1 MEQALIGL
9 AALIVG
15 VGAGFTVRARI
26 GAGRMAEAERQ
37 ATRILAEAGGRAE
50 AQLKE
55 ARVTAREELLQ
66 QRAEQERE
74 LGDRR
79 AEIAKIEERV
89 NAREEIVS
97 GRSEEVARREQSI
110 ADRETHAKQMQEEL
124 KAAKDAELAEL
135 ERISGMTTTQARD
148 TLLAQVEERCRHDM
162 AKIVRQV
169 DEETKLE
176 SDRRA
181 RNILSVAIQRTA
193 SGHTA
198 ETTVSVVQRRP
209 DDLKGRIIG
218 REGRNIRA
226 LENLTGVDVIIDDT
240 PQAVVLSAFDG
251 VRRATARMTLEKLI
265 ADGRIHPSR
274 IEEMYYQSKAEIE
287 QKIVEAG
294 EQACFEAN
302 VHGLHPELVKILGRL
317 HYRTSY
323 GQNVL
328 KHSIECAHLAAI
340 MAAEL
345 GASEKTARRAA
356 LLHDLGKAVTHEVEG
371 SHAVIS
377 AEMVRK
383 YRESPSVAHA
393 IEAHHYDVEPQTVEA
408 VLVIAADAV
417 SASRPG
423 GRGESLEHY
432 IKRLEALEEIAST
445 KRGVDRVYAM
455 QAGREVRVMV
465 KPEEGDADTAALL
478 SHEIAR
484 EIEGRLEYPGQIKVT
499 VIRESRAVDV
509 AHSPAAMLRL
519 LQTPYIRALK
529 FTHKIPIV
537 NNMK

>member
-1 MEQALIGL
+1 MEPLLIALAL
-9 AALIVG
+9 AGGACAG
-15 VGAGFTVRARI
+15 VLFERARRRGRI
-26 GAGRMAEAERQ
+26 GDAQREAERILEDARRQ
-37 ATRILAEAGGRAE
+37 AD
-50 AQLKE
+50 AQVKE
-55 ARVTAREELLQ
+55 ARVTAREELLA
-66 QRAEQERE
+66 QRTEQERDLSE
-74 LGDRR
+74 RR
-79 AEIAKIEERV
+79 AEIIKIEERLAT
-89 NAREEIVS
+89 NQGQLETTLDEL
-97 GRSEEVARREQSI
+97 ARREQSI
-110 ADRETHAKQMQEEL
+110 SDREVHAKQLQEEL
-124 KAAKDAELAEL
+124 KVARDAQVAEL
-135 ERISGMTTTQARD
+135 EKVAGMTATQGREILMAK
-148 TLLAQVEERCRHDM
+148 VEEECRTDM
-162 AKIVRQV
+162 AKLVRRV
-169 DEETKLE
+169 EEEARLE
-176 SDRRA
+176 SDKRA

-198 ETTVSVVQRRP
+198 ETTVSVVQLAS

-226 LENLTGVDVIIDDT
+226 LENLTGVDIIIDDT

-251 VRRATARMTLEKLI
+251 VRREIARLTIETLI

-274 IEEMYYQSKAEIE
+274 IEETFYQSKAQIE
-287 QKIVEAG
+287 QQIVQAG

-302 VHGLHPELVKILGRL
+302 VHGLHPELVKTLGRL

-328 KHSIECAHLAAI
+328 KHSIECAHLASI

-345 GASEKTARRAA
+345 GASQKTARRAA

-371 SHAVIS
+371 PHAVIS
-377 AEMVRK
+377 AQMAKR
-383 YRESPSVAHA
+383 YRESPSVCHA

-432 IKRLEALEEIAST
+432 IKRLEALERIATS
-445 KRGVDRVYAM
+445 KPGVERCYAM

-465 KPEEGDADTAALL
+465 KPEDVDDDGAALL

-484 EIEGRLEYPGQIKVT
+484 EIEEQLEYPGQIKVT
-499 VIRESRAVDV
+499 VIRESRAIEV
-509 AHSPAAMLRL
+509 A
-519 LQTPYIRALK
+519 K
-529 FTHKIPIV
+529 
-537 NNMK
+537 

>member
-1 MEQALIGL
+1 MEPVLIALAL
-9 AALIVG
+9 AGGACAG
-15 VGAGFTVRARI
+15 VLVEHGRRRGRI
-26 GAGRMAEAERQ
+26 GDAGREAERILEDAQRQ
-37 ATRILAEAGGRAE
+37 AD
-50 AQLKE
+50 AQVKE
-55 ARVTAREELLQ
+55 ARVTAREELLA
-66 QRAEQERE
+66 QRTEQERDLAE
-74 LGDRR
+74 RR
-79 AEIAKIEERV
+79 AEIIKIEERLAT
-89 NAREEIVS
+89 NQIQLESTLEEL
-97 GRSEEVARREQSI
+97 ARREQSI
-110 ADRETHAKQMQEEL
+110 SDREVHAKQLQEEL
-124 KAAKDAELAEL
+124 KVARDAEVAEL
-135 ERISGMTTTQARD
+135 EKIAGMTAAQGRD
-148 TLLAQVEERCRHDM
+148 ALMAKIEEECRGDM
-162 AKIVRQV
+162 AKLVRRI
-169 DEETKLE
+169 EEEARLE
-176 SDRRA
+176 ADKRA

-198 ETTVSVVQRRP
+198 ETTVSVVQLAS

-226 LENLTGVDVIIDDT
+226 LENLTGGDVIIDDT

-251 VRRATARMTLEKLI
+251 VRREIARLTIETLI

-274 IEEMYYQSKAEIE
+274 IEETFYQSKAQIE
-287 QKIVEAG
+287 QQIVQAG

-302 VHGLHPELVKILGRL
+302 VHGLHPELVKVLGRL

-328 KHSIECAHLAAI
+328 KHSIECAHLASI

-345 GASEKTARRAA
+345 GASQKTARRAA

-371 SHAVIS
+371 PHAVIS
-377 AEMVRK
+377 AQMAKR
-383 YRESPSVAHA
+383 YRESPSVCHA

-432 IKRLEALEEIAST
+432 IKRLEALEKIATS
-445 KRGVDRVYAM
+445 KPGVERCYAM

-465 KPEEGDADTAALL
+465 KPEDVDDDAAALL

-484 EIEGRLEYPGQIKVT
+484 EIEEQLEYPGQIKIT
-499 VIRESRAVDV
+499 VIRESRAVEV
-509 AHSPAAMLRL
+509 A
-519 LQTPYIRALK
+519 K
-529 FTHKIPIV
+529 
-537 NNMK
+537 

>member
-15 VGAGFTVRARI
+15 VGIGFAVRARV
-26 GAGRMAEAERQ
+26 GASRIADAERQ
-37 ATRILAEAGGRAE
+37 AARILAEAEGRAD
-50 AQLKE
+50 AQVKE
-55 ARVTAREELLQ
+55 ARITAREELLQ

-79 AEIAKIEERV
+79 AEVAKFEERV
-89 NAREEIVS
+89 AAREDVVAA
-97 GRSEEVARREQSI
+97 RLEEVARRDQSI
-110 ADRETHAKQMQEEL
+110 ADRETHARQMQEEL
-124 KAAKDAELAEL
+124 KAAKDHQLAEL
-135 ERISGMTTTQARD
+135 ERVSSMTAAQARE
-148 TLLAQVEERCRHDM
+148 TLLAQVEERSRHEM

-176 SDRRA
+176 ADRRA
-181 RNILSVAIQRTA
+181 RNILSVAIQRIA

-198 ETTVSVVQRRP
+198 ETTVSVVQLP
-209 DDLKGRIIG
+209 SDDLKGRIIG

-251 VRRATARMTLEKLI
+251 VRRATARLTLEKLI

-287 QKIVEAG
+287 QQVIEAG

-302 VHGLHPELVKILGRL
+302 VHGLHPELVKVLGRL

-345 GASEKTARRAA
+345 GASQKTARRAA

-377 AEMVRK
+377 AEMARK

-408 VLVIAADAV
+408 VLVIAADSV

-432 IKRLEALEEIAST
+432 VKRLQALEEIANS
-445 KRGVDRVYAM
+445 KKGVDRCYAM

-465 KPEEGDADTAALL
+465 KPEEVDDDTAALL

-484 EIEGRLEYPGQIKVT
+484 EIEGQLEYPGQIKVT
-499 VIRESRAVDV
+499 VIRESRSVDV
-509 AHSPAAMLRL
+509 AH
-519 LQTPYIRALK
+519 
-529 FTHKIPIV
+529 
-537 NNMK
+537 

>member
-1 MEQALIGL
+1 
-9 AALIVG
+9 
-15 VGAGFTVRARI
+15 
-26 GAGRMAEAERQ
+26 
-37 ATRILAEAGGRAE
+37 
-50 AQLKE
+50 
-55 ARVTAREELLQ
+55 
-66 QRAEQERE
+66 
-74 LGDRR
+74 
-79 AEIAKIEERV
+79 
-89 NAREEIVS
+89 
-97 GRSEEVARREQSI
+97 
-110 ADRETHAKQMQEEL
+110 
-124 KAAKDAELAEL
+124 
-135 ERISGMTTTQARD
+135 
-148 TLLAQVEERCRHDM
+148 
-162 AKIVRQV
+162 
-169 DEETKLE
+169 
-176 SDRRA
+176 
-181 RNILSVAIQRTA
+181 
-193 SGHTA
+193 
-198 ETTVSVVQRRP
+198 
-209 DDLKGRIIG
+209 
-218 REGRNIRA
+218 
-226 LENLTGVDVIIDDT
+226 
-240 PQAVVLSAFDG
+240 
-251 VRRATARMTLEKLI
+251 
-265 ADGRIHPSR
+265 
-274 IEEMYYQSKAEIE
+274 
-287 QKIVEAG
+287 
-294 EQACFEAN
+294 
-302 VHGLHPELVKILGRL
+302 
-317 HYRTSY
+317 
-323 GQNVL
+323 VL

-465 KPEEGDADTAALL
+465 KPEEVDDDTAALL

-509 AHSPAAMLRL
+509 AH
-519 LQTPYIRALK
+519 
-529 FTHKIPIV
+529 
-537 NNMK
+537 

>member
-1 MEQALIGL
+1 VI
-9 AALIVG
+9 
-15 VGAGFTVRARI
+15 
-26 GAGRMAEAERQ
+26 
-37 ATRILAEAGGRAE
+37 
-50 AQLKE
+50 
-55 ARVTAREELLQ
+55 AREESV
-66 QRAEQERE
+66 A
-74 LGDRR
+74 
-79 AEIAKIEERV
+79 
-89 NAREEIVS
+89 ARL
-97 GRSEEVARREQSI
+97 EEVARRDQSI
-110 ADRETHAKQMQEEL
+110 ADRETHARQMQEEL
-124 KAAKDAELAEL
+124 KAAKDLQVAEL
-135 ERISGMTTTQARD
+135 ERVSSMTAAQARD
-148 TLLAQVEERCRHDM
+148 TLLAQVEERSRHEM

-176 SDRRA
+176 ADRRA
-181 RNILSVAIQRTA
+181 RTILSVAIQRIA

-198 ETTVSVVQRRP
+198 ETTVSVVQLP
-209 DDLKGRIIG
+209 SDDLKGRIIG

-251 VRRATARMTLEKLI
+251 VRRATARLTLEKLI

-274 IEEMYYQSKAEIE
+274 IEEMYYQSKSEIE
-287 QKIVEAG
+287 QQVLEAG

-302 VHGLHPELVKILGRL
+302 VHGLHPELVKVLGRL

-345 GASEKTARRAA
+345 GASQKTARRAA

-377 AEMVRK
+377 AEMARK

-408 VLVIAADAV
+408 VLVIAADSV

-432 IKRLEALEEIAST
+432 VKRLEALEAIANS
-445 KRGVDRVYAM
+445 KKGVDRCYAM

-465 KPEEGDADTAALL
+465 KPEEVDDDTAALL

-484 EIEGRLEYPGQIKVT
+484 EIEGQLEYPGQIKVT

-509 AHSPAAMLRL
+509 AH
-519 LQTPYIRALK
+519 
-529 FTHKIPIV
+529 
-537 NNMK
+537 

>member
-15 VGAGFTVRARI
+15 VAAGFAIRARVGAARI
-26 GAGRMAEAERQ
+26 GSAERE
-37 ATRILAEAGGRAE
+37 AARILADAEGRAE
-50 AQLKE
+50 AQVKE
-55 ARVTAREELLQ
+55 ARITAREELLQ

-79 AEIAKIEERV
+79 AELAKSEERV
-89 NAREEIVS
+89 IAREESVAA
-97 GRSEEVARREQSI
+97 RLEEVARRDQSI
-110 ADRETHAKQMQEEL
+110 ADRETHARQMQEEL
-124 KAAKDAELAEL
+124 KAAKDQQLAEL
-135 ERISGMTTTQARD
+135 ERVSSMTAAQARE
-148 TLLAQVEERCRHDM
+148 TLLAQVEERSRHEM

-176 SDRRA
+176 ADRRA
-181 RNILSVAIQRTA
+181 RTILSVAIQRIA

-198 ETTVSVVQRRP
+198 ETTISVVQLP
-209 DDLKGRIIG
+209 SDDLKGRIIG

-251 VRRATARMTLEKLI
+251 VRRATARLTLEKLI

-287 QKIVEAG
+287 QQILEAG

-302 VHGLHPELVKILGRL
+302 VHGLHPELVKVLGRL

-345 GASEKTARRAA
+345 GASQKTARRAA

-377 AEMVRK
+377 AEMARK
-383 YRESPSVAHA
+383 YRESPSVVHA

-408 VLVIAADAV
+408 VLVIAADSV

-432 IKRLEALEEIAST
+432 IKRLEALEEIATS
-445 KRGVDRVYAM
+445 KKGVDRCYAM

-465 KPEEGDADTAALL
+465 KPEEIDDDTAALL

-484 EIEGRLEYPGQIKVT
+484 EIEGQLEYPGQIKVT
-499 VIRESRAVDV
+499 VIRESRSVDV
-509 AHSPAAMLRL
+509 AH
-519 LQTPYIRALK
+519 
-529 FTHKIPIV
+529 
-537 NNMK
+537 

>member
-1 MEQALIGL
+1 LVEHGRRR
-9 AALIVG
+9 G
-15 VGAGFTVRARI
+15 RI
-26 GAGRMAEAERQ
+26 GDAEREAGRILEDGRRQ
-37 ATRILAEAGGRAE
+37 AD
-50 AQLKE
+50 AQVKE
-55 ARVTAREELLQ
+55 ARVTAREELLA
-66 QRAEQERE
+66 QRTEQERDLNE
-74 LGDRR
+74 RR
-79 AEIAKIEERV
+79 AEIIKIEERLASSQGQLESAIEELARRDQSISDREVHAKQLQEELKTARDAQVAELEKVAGMTASQGRDMLMAKIEE
-89 NAREEIVS
+89 E
-97 GRSEEVARREQSI
+97 
-110 ADRETHAKQMQEEL
+110 
-124 KAAKDAELAEL
+124 
-135 ERISGMTTTQARD
+135 
-148 TLLAQVEERCRHDM
+148 CRTDM
-162 AKIVRQV
+162 AKLVRRI
-169 DEETKLE
+169 EEEARLE
-176 SDRRA
+176 ADKRA

-198 ETTVSVVQRRP
+198 ETTVSVVQLAS

-226 LENLTGVDVIIDDT
+226 LENLTGVDIIIDDT

-251 VRRATARMTLEKLI
+251 VRREIARLTIETLI

-274 IEEMYYQSKAEIE
+274 IEETFYQSKAQIE
-287 QKIVEAG
+287 QQIVQAG

-302 VHGLHPELVKILGRL
+302 VHGLHPELVKTLGRL

-328 KHSIECAHLAAI
+328 KHSIECAHLASI

-345 GASEKTARRAA
+345 GASQKTARRAA

-371 SHAVIS
+371 PHAVIS
-377 AEMVRK
+377 AQMAKR
-383 YRESPSVAHA
+383 YRESPSVCHA

-432 IKRLEALEEIAST
+432 IKRLEALEKIAT
-445 KRGVDRVYAM
+445 AKPGVERCYAM

-465 KPEEGDADTAALL
+465 KPEDVDDDAAALL

-484 EIEGRLEYPGQIKVT
+484 EIEEQLEYPGQIKVT
-499 VIRESRAVDV
+499 VIRESRAVEV
-509 AHSPAAMLRL
+509 A
-519 LQTPYIRALK
+519 K
-529 FTHKIPIV
+529 
-537 NNMK
+537 

>member
-1 MEQALIGL
+1 MELALIGV

-15 VGAGFTVRARI
+15 VALGFAVRARV
-26 GAGRMAEAERQ
+26 GAARIADAEHQ
-37 ATRILAEAGGRAE
+37 ASRILADAEGRAE

-66 QRAEQERE
+66 QRAQQERE

-79 AEIAKIEERV
+79 AEIAKSEERV
-89 NAREEIVS
+89 HAREEVAATRADEI
-97 GRSEEVARREQSI
+97 ARREQSI
-110 ADRETHAKQMQEEL
+110 ADRETHARQMQEEL
-124 KAAKDAELAEL
+124 KAAKEAELAEL
-135 ERISGMTTTQARD
+135 ERISGMTAVQARD
-148 TLLAQVEERCRHDM
+148 TLLGQVEERARHEM

-169 DEETKLE
+169 DEETRLE
-176 SDRRA
+176 ADRRA

-198 ETTVSVVQRRP
+198 ETTVAVVQLP
-209 DDLKGRIIG
+209 SDDLKGRIIG
-218 REGRNIRA
+218 REGRNIRT

-251 VRRATARMTLEKLI
+251 VRRAVARLTLEKLI

-274 IEEMYYQSKAEIE
+274 IEEMFYQSKAEID
-287 QKIVEAG
+287 QQIVQAG

-302 VHGLHPELVKILGRL
+302 VHGLHPELVKMLGRL

-393 IEAHHYDVEPQTVEA
+393 VEAHHYDVEPQTVEA

-423 GRGESLEHY
+423 GRGESLERY
-432 IKRLEALEEIAST
+432 IKRLEALEEIAGT
-445 KRGVDRVYAM
+445 KQGVDRVYAM
-455 QAGREVRVMV
+455 QAGREIRVMV
-465 KPEEGDADTAALL
+465 APNTLDDDGAVLL

-484 EIEGRLEYPGQIKVT
+484 EIEQELEYPGQIKVT

-509 AHSPAAMLRL
+509 AH
-519 LQTPYIRALK
+519 
-529 FTHKIPIV
+529 
-537 NNMK
+537 

>member
-1 MEQALIGL
+1 MEPVLIALAL
-9 AALIVG
+9 AGGACAGVLIEHG
-15 VGAGFTVRARI
+15 RRRGRI
-26 GAGRMAEAERQ
+26 GDAGREAERILEDAQRQ
-37 ATRILAEAGGRAE
+37 AD
-50 AQLKE
+50 AQVKE
-55 ARVTAREELLQ
+55 ARVTAREELLA
-66 QRAEQERE
+66 QRTEQERDLAE
-74 LGDRR
+74 RR
-79 AEIAKIEERV
+79 AEIIKIEERLAT
-89 NAREEIVS
+89 NQIQLESTLEEL
-97 GRSEEVARREQSI
+97 ARREQSI
-110 ADRETHAKQMQEEL
+110 SDREVHAKQLQEEL
-124 KAAKDAELAEL
+124 KVVRDAEVAEL
-135 ERISGMTTTQARD
+135 EKIAGMTATQGRD
-148 TLLAQVEERCRHDM
+148 ALMAKIEEECRGDM
-162 AKIVRQV
+162 AKLVRRI
-169 DEETKLE
+169 EEEARLE
-176 SDRRA
+176 ADKRA

-198 ETTVSVVQRRP
+198 ETTVSVVQLAS

-251 VRRATARMTLEKLI
+251 VRREIARLTIETLI

-274 IEEMYYQSKAEIE
+274 IEETFYQSKAQIE
-287 QKIVEAG
+287 QQIVQAG

-302 VHGLHPELVKILGRL
+302 VHGLHPELVKVLGRL

-328 KHSIECAHLAAI
+328 KHSIECAHLASI

-345 GASEKTARRAA
+345 GASQKTARRAA

-371 SHAVIS
+371 PHAVIS
-377 AEMVRK
+377 AQMAKR
-383 YRESPSVAHA
+383 YRESPSVCHA

-432 IKRLEALEEIAST
+432 IKRLEALEKIATS
-445 KRGVDRVYAM
+445 KPGVERCYAM

-465 KPEEGDADTAALL
+465 KPEDVDDDAAALL

-484 EIEGRLEYPGQIKVT
+484 EIEAQLEYPGQIKIT
-499 VIRESRAVDV
+499 VIRESRAVEV
-509 AHSPAAMLRL
+509 A
-519 LQTPYIRALK
+519 K
-529 FTHKIPIV
+529 
-537 NNMK
+537 

>member
-1 MEQALIGL
+1 MEPLLIALAL
-9 AALIVG
+9 AGGACAG
-15 VGAGFTVRARI
+15 VLVEHGRRRGRI
-26 GAGRMAEAERQ
+26 GDAEREAQ
-37 ATRILAEAGGRAE
+37 RILEDGRRQAD
-50 AQLKE
+50 AQVKE
-55 ARVTAREELLQ
+55 ARVTAREDLLA
-66 QRAEQERE
+66 QRTEQERDLAE
-74 LGDRR
+74 RR
-79 AEIAKIEERV
+79 AEIIKIEERL
-89 NAREEIVS
+89 ATSQGQLESAIEEL
-97 GRSEEVARREQSI
+97 ARRDQSI
-110 ADRETHAKQMQEEL
+110 SDREAHAKQLQEEL
-124 KAAKDAELAEL
+124 KAARDAQVAEL
-135 ERISGMTTTQARD
+135 EKVAGLTASQGRD
-148 TLLAQVEERCRHDM
+148 VLMAKVEEECRGDM
-162 AKIVRQV
+162 AKLVRRI
-169 DEETKLE
+169 EEEARLE
-176 SDRRA
+176 ADKRA

-198 ETTVSVVQRRP
+198 ETTVSVVQLAS

-226 LENLTGVDVIIDDT
+226 LENLTGVDIIIDDT

-251 VRRATARMTLEKLI
+251 VRREIARLTIETLI

-274 IEEMYYQSKAEIE
+274 IEETFYQSKAQIE
-287 QKIVEAG
+287 QQIVQAG

-302 VHGLHPELVKILGRL
+302 VHGLHPELVKTLGRL

-328 KHSIECAHLAAI
+328 KHSIECAHLASI

-345 GASEKTARRAA
+345 GASQKTARRAA

-371 SHAVIS
+371 PHAVIS
-377 AEMVRK
+377 AQMAKR
-383 YRESPSVAHA
+383 YRESPSVCHA

-432 IKRLEALEEIAST
+432 IKRLEALEKIAT
-445 KRGVDRVYAM
+445 AKPGVERCYAM

-465 KPEEGDADTAALL
+465 KPEDVDDDAAALL

-484 EIEGRLEYPGQIKVT
+484 EIEEQLEYPGQIKVT
-499 VIRESRAVDV
+499 VIRESRAVEV
-509 AHSPAAMLRL
+509 A
-519 LQTPYIRALK
+519 K
-529 FTHKIPIV
+529 
-537 NNMK
+537 

>member
-1 MEQALIGL
+1 MEPVLIAL
-9 AALIVG
+9 ALVGGACAGIV
-15 VGAGFTVRARI
+15 AEHARRRARI
-26 GAGRMAEAERQ
+26 TDVKREAERILEDASRQ
-37 ATRILAEAGGRAE
+37 AD

-55 ARVTAREELLQ
+55 ARVTAREDLLA
-66 QRAEQERE
+66 QRTEQERDLAE
-74 LGDRR
+74 RR
-79 AEIAKIEERV
+79 AEIIKIEERLAA
-89 NAREEIVS
+89 NQSQLETTLEEI
-97 GRSEEVARREQSI
+97 ARREQSI
-110 ADRETHAKQMQEEL
+110 SDREVHAKQLQEEL
-124 KAAKDAELAEL
+124 KTARDAQVAEL
-135 ERISGMTTTQARD
+135 EKVAGMTALQGREA
-148 TLLAQVEERCRHDM
+148 LMAKIEEECRGDM
-162 AKIVRQV
+162 AKLVRRV
-169 DEETKLE
+169 EEEARLE
-176 SDRRA
+176 ADKRA

-198 ETTVSVVQRRP
+198 ETTVSVVQLAS

-251 VRRATARMTLEKLI
+251 VRREVARLTIETLI

-274 IEEMYYQSKAEIE
+274 IEETFYQSKAQIE
-287 QKIVEAG
+287 QQIVQAG

-328 KHSIECAHLAAI
+328 KHSIECAHLASI

-345 GASEKTARRAA
+345 GASQKTARRAA

-371 SHAVIS
+371 PHAVIS
-377 AEMVRK
+377 AQMAKR
-383 YRESPSVAHA
+383 YRESPSVCHA

-432 IKRLEALEEIAST
+432 IKRLEALEKIATS
-445 KRGVDRVYAM
+445 KPGVERCYAM

-465 KPEEGDADTAALL
+465 KPEDVDDDAAALL

-484 EIEGRLEYPGQIKVT
+484 EIEEQLEYPGQIKVT
-499 VIRESRAVDV
+499 VIRESRAVEV
-509 AHSPAAMLRL
+509 A
-519 LQTPYIRALK
+519 K
-529 FTHKIPIV
+529 
-537 NNMK
+537 

>member
-1 MEQALIGL
+1 M
-9 AALIVG
+9 
-15 VGAGFTVRARI
+15 
-26 GAGRMAEAERQ
+26 
-37 ATRILAEAGGRAE
+37 
-50 AQLKE
+50 
-55 ARVTAREELLQ
+55 
-66 QRAEQERE
+66 
-74 LGDRR
+74 
-79 AEIAKIEERV
+79 
-89 NAREEIVS
+89 
-97 GRSEEVARREQSI
+97 
-110 ADRETHAKQMQEEL
+110 
-124 KAAKDAELAEL
+124 AEL
-135 ERISGMTTTQARD
+135 EKVAGLTASQGRD
-148 TLLAQVEERCRHDM
+148 VLMAKVEEECRGDM
-162 AKIVRQV
+162 AKLVRRI
-169 DEETKLE
+169 EEEARLE
-176 SDRRA
+176 ADKRA

-198 ETTVSVVQRRP
+198 ETTVSVVQLAS

-226 LENLTGVDVIIDDT
+226 LENLTGVDIIIDDT

-251 VRRATARMTLEKLI
+251 VRREIARLTIETLI

-274 IEEMYYQSKAEIE
+274 IEETFYQSKAQIE
-287 QKIVEAG
+287 QQIVQAG

-302 VHGLHPELVKILGRL
+302 VHGLHPELVKTLGRL

-328 KHSIECAHLAAI
+328 KHSIECAHLASI

-345 GASEKTARRAA
+345 GASQKTARRAA

-371 SHAVIS
+371 PHAVIS
-377 AEMVRK
+377 AQMAKR
-383 YRESPSVAHA
+383 YRESPSVCHA

-432 IKRLEALEEIAST
+432 IKRLEALEKIAT
-445 KRGVDRVYAM
+445 AKPGVERCYAM

-465 KPEEGDADTAALL
+465 KPEDVDDDAAALL

-484 EIEGRLEYPGQIKVT
+484 EIEEQLEYPGQIKVT
-499 VIRESRAVDV
+499 VIRESRAVEV
-509 AHSPAAMLRL
+509 A
-519 LQTPYIRALK
+519 K
-529 FTHKIPIV
+529 
-537 NNMK
+537 

>member
-1 MEQALIGL
+1 MEPVLIALAL
-9 AALIVG
+9 AGGACAG
-15 VGAGFTVRARI
+15 VLVEHGRRRGRI
-26 GAGRMAEAERQ
+26 GDAGREAERILEDAQRQ
-37 ATRILAEAGGRAE
+37 AD
-50 AQLKE
+50 AQVKE
-55 ARVTAREELLQ
+55 ARVTAREELLA
-66 QRAEQERE
+66 QRTEQERDLAE
-74 LGDRR
+74 RR
-79 AEIAKIEERV
+79 AEIIKIEERLAT
-89 NAREEIVS
+89 NQIQLESTLEEL
-97 GRSEEVARREQSI
+97 ARREQSI
-110 ADRETHAKQMQEEL
+110 SDREVHAKQLQEEL
-124 KAAKDAELAEL
+124 KVVRDAEVAEL
-135 ERISGMTTTQARD
+135 EKIAGMTAAQGRD
-148 TLLAQVEERCRHDM
+148 ALMAKIEEECRGDM
-162 AKIVRQV
+162 AKLVRRI
-169 DEETKLE
+169 EEEARLE
-176 SDRRA
+176 ADKRA

-198 ETTVSVVQRRP
+198 ETTVSVVQLAS

-251 VRRATARMTLEKLI
+251 VRREIARLTIETLI

-274 IEEMYYQSKAEIE
+274 IEETFYQSKAQIE
-287 QKIVEAG
+287 QQIVQAG

-302 VHGLHPELVKILGRL
+302 VHGLHPELVKVLGRL

-328 KHSIECAHLAAI
+328 KHSIECAHLASI

-345 GASEKTARRAA
+345 GASQKTARRAA

-371 SHAVIS
+371 PHAVIS
-377 AEMVRK
+377 AQMAKR
-383 YRESPSVAHA
+383 YRESPSVCHA

-465 KPEEGDADTAALL
+465 KPEEVYDDTAALL

-509 AHSPAAMLRL
+509 AH
-519 LQTPYIRALK
+519 
-529 FTHKIPIV
+529 
-537 NNMK
+537 

>member
-15 VGAGFTVRARI
+15 AVAGYLVRARV
-26 GAGRMAEAERQ
+26 GAAHVASAERQ
-37 ATRILAEAGGRAE
+37 AMRILAEAEGRAE
-50 AQLKE
+50 AQVKE

-79 AEIAKIEERV
+79 AELAKSEQRV
-89 NAREEIVS
+89 IAREESVAA
-97 GRSEEVARREQSI
+97 RLEEVARRDQSI
-110 ADRETHAKQMQEEL
+110 ADRETHARQMQEEL
-124 KAAKDAELAEL
+124 KAAKDQQLAEL
-135 ERISGMTTTQARD
+135 ERVSGMTAAQARD
-148 TLLAQVEERCRHDM
+148 TLLAQIEERSRHEM

-176 SDRRA
+176 ADRRA
-181 RNILSVAIQRTA
+181 RTILSVAIQRIA

-198 ETTVSVVQRRP
+198 ETTVSVVQLP
-209 DDLKGRIIG
+209 SDDLKGRIIG

-251 VRRATARMTLEKLI
+251 VRRATARLTLEKLI

-287 QKIVEAG
+287 QQILEAG

-302 VHGLHPELVKILGRL
+302 VHGLHPELVKMLGRL

-345 GASEKTARRAA
+345 GASQKTARRAA

-377 AEMVRK
+377 AEMARK

-408 VLVIAADAV
+408 VLVIAADSV

-432 IKRLEALEEIAST
+432 VKRLQALEEIANS
-445 KRGVDRVYAM
+445 KQGVDRCYAM

-465 KPEEGDADTAALL
+465 KPEEVDDDTAALL

-484 EIEGRLEYPGQIKVT
+484 EIEGQLEYPGQIKVT

-509 AHSPAAMLRL
+509 AH
-519 LQTPYIRALK
+519 
-529 FTHKIPIV
+529 
-537 NNMK
+537 

>member
-1 MEQALIGL
+1 MEPLLIALAL
-9 AALIVG
+9 AGGACAG
-15 VGAGFTVRARI
+15 VLLEHGRRRGRI
-26 GAGRMAEAERQ
+26 GDAEREAERILEDARRQ
-37 ATRILAEAGGRAE
+37 AD
-50 AQLKE
+50 AQVKE
-55 ARVTAREELLQ
+55 ARVTAREELLA
-66 QRAEQERE
+66 QRTEQERDLAE
-74 LGDRR
+74 RR
-79 AEIAKIEERV
+79 AEIIKIEERLAA
-89 NAREEIVS
+89 NQGQLESTLEDL
-97 GRSEEVARREQSI
+97 ARRDQSI
-110 ADRETHAKQMQEEL
+110 SDREVHAKQLQEEL
-124 KAAKDAELAEL
+124 KVARDAQVAEL
-135 ERISGMTTTQARD
+135 EKVAGMTAAQGRD
-148 TLLAQVEERCRHDM
+148 ALLTKVEEECRADM
-162 AKIVRQV
+162 AKLVRRI
-169 DEETKLE
+169 EEEARLE
-176 SDRRA
+176 SDKRA

-198 ETTVSVVQRRP
+198 ETTVSVVQLAS

-226 LENLTGVDVIIDDT
+226 LENLTGVDIIIDDT

-251 VRRATARMTLEKLI
+251 VRREIARLTIETLI

-274 IEEMYYQSKAEIE
+274 IEETFYQSKAQIE
-287 QKIVEAG
+287 QQIVQAG

-302 VHGLHPELVKILGRL
+302 VHGLHPELVKTLGRL

-328 KHSIECAHLAAI
+328 KHSIECAHLASI

-345 GASEKTARRAA
+345 GASQKTARRAA

-371 SHAVIS
+371 PHAVIS
-377 AEMVRK
+377 AQMAKR
-383 YRESPSVAHA
+383 YRESPSVCHA

-432 IKRLEALEEIAST
+432 IKRLEALERIATS
-445 KRGVDRVYAM
+445 KPGVERCYAM

-465 KPEEGDADTAALL
+465 KPEDIDDDAAALL

-484 EIEGRLEYPGQIKVT
+484 EIEESLEYPGQIKVT
-499 VIRESRAVDV
+499 VIRESRAIEV
-509 AHSPAAMLRL
+509 A
-519 LQTPYIRALK
+519 K
-529 FTHKIPIV
+529 
-537 NNMK
+537 

>member
-1 MEQALIGL
+1 MELALIGL

-15 VGAGFTVRARI
+15 VLAGFAVRARV
-26 GAGRMAEAERQ
+26 GANRIADAEHKAER
-37 ATRILAEAGGRAE
+37 ILSDAEGRAE
-50 AQLKE
+50 AQVKE
-55 ARVTAREELLQ
+55 ARITAREELLQ

-79 AEIAKIEERV
+79 AEMAKLEERMV
-89 NAREEIVS
+89 AREESVAA
-97 GRSEEVARREQSI
+97 RLEEVARRDQSI
-110 ADRETHAKQMQEEL
+110 ADRETHARQMQEEL
-124 KAAKDAELAEL
+124 KAAKDQQLAEL
-135 ERISGMTTTQARD
+135 ERVSSMTAAQAKE
-148 TLLAQVEERCRHDM
+148 TLLSQVKERSRHDM

-176 SDRRA
+176 ADRRA
-181 RNILSVAIQRTA
+181 RNILSVAIQRIA

-198 ETTVSVVQRRP
+198 ETTVSVIQLP
-209 DDLKGRIIG
+209 SDDLKGRIIG

-251 VRRATARMTLEKLI
+251 VRRATARLTLEKLI

-287 QKIVEAG
+287 QQVIEAG

-302 VHGLHPELVKILGRL
+302 VHGLHPELVKVLGRL

-377 AEMVRK
+377 AEMARK

-408 VLVIAADAV
+408 VLVIAADSV

-423 GRGESLEHY
+423 GRGESLERY
-432 IKRLEALEEIAST
+432 VKRLEALEEIANS
-445 KRGVDRVYAM
+445 KKGVDRCYAM

-465 KPEEGDADTAALL
+465 KPEEVDDDTAALL

-484 EIEGRLEYPGQIKVT
+484 EIEGQLEYPGQIKVT
-499 VIRESRAVDV
+499 VIRESRSVDV
-509 AHSPAAMLRL
+509 AH
-519 LQTPYIRALK
+519 
-529 FTHKIPIV
+529 
-537 NNMK
+537 

>member
-1 MEQALIGL
+1 
-9 AALIVG
+9 V
-15 VGAGFTVRARI
+15 
-26 GAGRMAEAERQ
+26 
-37 ATRILAEAGGRAE
+37 
-50 AQLKE
+50 
-55 ARVTAREELLQ
+55 
-66 QRAEQERE
+66 
-74 LGDRR
+74 
-79 AEIAKIEERV
+79 
-89 NAREEIVS
+89 
-97 GRSEEVARREQSI
+97 
-110 ADRETHAKQMQEEL
+110 HAKQLQEEL
-124 KAAKDAELAEL
+124 KTARDAQVAEL
-135 ERISGMTTTQARD
+135 EKIAGLTAAQGRD
-148 TLLAQVEERCRHDM
+148 LLMAKVEEECRGDM
-162 AKIVRQV
+162 AKLVRRI
-169 DEETKLE
+169 EEEARLE
-176 SDRRA
+176 SDKRA

-198 ETTVSVVQRRP
+198 ETTVSVVQLAS

-251 VRRATARMTLEKLI
+251 VRREIARLTIESLI

-274 IEEMYYQSKAEIE
+274 IEETFYQSKAQIE
-287 QKIVEAG
+287 QQIVQAG

-302 VHGLHPELVKILGRL
+302 VHGLHPELVKVLGRL

-328 KHSIECAHLAAI
+328 KHSIECAHLASI

-345 GASEKTARRAA
+345 GASQKTARRAA

-371 SHAVIS
+371 PHAVIS
-377 AEMVRK
+377 AQMAKR
-383 YRESPSVAHA
+383 YRESPSVCHA

-432 IKRLEALEEIAST
+432 IKRLESLERIATS
-445 KRGVDRVYAM
+445 KPGVERCYAM

-465 KPEEGDADTAALL
+465 KPEDVDDDGAALL

-484 EIEGRLEYPGQIKVT
+484 EIEEQLEYPGQIKVT
-499 VIRESRAVDV
+499 VIRESRAVEV
-509 AHSPAAMLRL
+509 A
-519 LQTPYIRALK
+519 K
-529 FTHKIPIV
+529 
-537 NNMK
+537 

>member
-1 MEQALIGL
+1 MEQALIGV

-15 VGAGFTVRARI
+15 VAMGFAVRARV
-26 GAGRMAEAERQ
+26 GATRIAETERQ
-37 ATRILAEAGGRAE
+37 AARILAEAEGRAE
-50 AQLKE
+50 AQLKD
-55 ARVTAREELLQ
+55 ARITAREELLH

-89 NAREEIVS
+89 ISKEESLTNRFDEI
-97 GRSEEVARREQSI
+97 ARRDQSVS
-110 ADRETHAKQMQEEL
+110 DRETHARQLQEEL
-124 KAAKDAELAEL
+124 KTARDQQLVEL
-135 ERISGMTTTQARD
+135 ERISSMTSAQAKDMLLQTIEEQAR
-148 TLLAQVEERCRHDM
+148 HSM
-162 AKIVRQV
+162 AKVVRQV
-169 DEETKLE
+169 EEETKLE
-176 SDRRA
+176 ADRRA
-181 RNILSVAIQRTA
+181 RNILSIAIQRTA
-193 SGHTA
+193 SAHTA
-198 ETTVSVVQRRP
+198 ETTVSVVQLP
-209 DDLKGRIIG
+209 SDDLKGRIIG

-226 LENLTGVDVIIDDT
+226 LENLTGVDFIIDDT

-251 VRRATARMTLEKLI
+251 VRRATARLTLEKLI

-287 QKIVEAG
+287 QQIIQAG

-345 GASEKTARRAA
+345 GASQKTARRAA
-356 LLHDLGKAVTHEVEG
+356 LLHDIGKAVSHEVEG

-377 AEMVRK
+377 AEMARK
-383 YRESPSVAHA
+383 FRESPSVAHA
-393 IEAHHYDVEPQTVEA
+393 IEAHHYDVEPQTVES
-408 VLVIAADAV
+408 VLVIAADSV

-432 IKRLEALEEIAST
+432 IKRLEALEEIANA
-445 KRGVDRVYAM
+445 KKGVDRVYAM

-465 KPEEGDADTAALL
+465 KPEEVDDDTAALL

-484 EIEGRLEYPGQIKVT
+484 EIEGTLEYPGQIKVT

-509 AHSPAAMLRL
+509 AH
-519 LQTPYIRALK
+519 
-529 FTHKIPIV
+529 
-537 NNMK
+537 